1 MHFFISLGYIG
12 LLLGS
17 FLAGSIVPFS
27 SELLLT
33 AGIASNANPWIC
45 LIICCIGN
53 IAGGMTCYWL
63 GHLGKLDWLV
73 KHKIIREDQLAR
85 FLPKIERYGALFALL
100 SWLPFAGEA
109 ISVCLGFLRVKT
121 IPVLLYMSIG
131 KTLRYFIFFVSTLGI
146 IRLF

>member
-33 AGIASNANPWIC
+33 AGIASNVNPWIC
-45 LIICCIGN
+45 LIVCCIGN

-73 KHKIIREDQLAR
+73 KHKIIREDQLTR
-85 FLPKIERYGALFALL
+85 DRK
-100 SWLPFAGEA
+100 
-109 ISVCLGFLRVKT
+109 SVV
-121 IPVLLYMSIG
+121 
-131 KTLRYFIFFVSTLGI
+131 
-146 IRLF
+146 